1 MYDICMKGFVDG
13 YYNWTAHGEAQV
25 LENYDDQSAPVCLET
40 PVAPGMRTQWGGYE
54 QMNWDQRMV
63 YDTIGPQFFLT
74 HQEPE
79 AEGASSS
86 FPAGA
91 SSYDYDV
98 SGLSERFFDV
108 VQAVDQPL
116 YSGCDQSQL
125 AAVARLVKIKAEHN
139 MSERCYDHVSQW
151 ASDLLPRDHTLPSNY
166 YNTKKMIRDLGLPV
180 EKIHAYKPARDR
192 NPRRKK
198 FPYVVLRYLPLTPR
212 LQRLYASP
220 ATAEHMTWHASHVT
234 EEDFMCHPSDAE
246 AWRHFDRTHPNFALE
261 RRNIRLGLC
270 IDGFAPHGQYGRTYS
285 CWPVII
291 TPYNLP
297 PGMCMK
303 SEYMFLTMVI
313 PDPSNPKRLIDVY
326 LQPLIDELLQLWHVG
341 VQTHDYAT
349 NQAFMMRAALM
360 WTVNDLPAYGM
371 AFGWSTAGIM
381 GCPICMD
388 DTSAFYLQHGRK
400 ACYFDCHRWFL
411 PQDHPYRRNK
421 KAFIKN
427 RQERNIAR
435 LG

>member
-1 MYDICMKGFVDG
+1 
-13 YYNWTAHGEAQV
+13 
-25 LENYDDQSAPVCLET
+25 
-40 PVAPGMRTQWGGYE
+40 
-54 QMNWDQRMV
+54 MV
-63 YDTIGPQFFLT
+63 YDTVGPQFFST

-79 AEGASSS
+79 DEGASSS

-125 AAVARLVKIKAEHN
+125 ATVARLVNIKVEHN
-139 MSERCYDHVSQW
+139 MSERCYDQVSQNGCMFYW
-151 ASDLLPRDHTLPSNY
+151 KDDIDMEYCKFCADPSY
-166 YNTKKMIRDLGLPV
+166 
-180 EKIHAYKPARDR
+180 
-192 NPRRKK
+192 
-198 FPYVVLRYLPLTPR
+198 
-212 LQRLYASP
+212 
-220 ATAEHMTWHASHVT
+220 VT
-234 EEDFMCHPSDAE
+234 EEDSMCHPSDAE

-261 RRNIRLGLC
+261 PRNIRLGLC
-270 IDGFAPHGQYGRTYS
+270 IDGFAPHGQYGRTYL

-313 PDPSNPKRLIDVY
+313 PGPSNPKRLIDVY

-341 VQTHDYAT
+341 VRTHDHAT
-349 NQAFMMRAALM
+349 NQAFMMCAALM
-360 WTVNDLPAYGM
+360 WTVNDLPTYGM
-371 AFGWSTAGIM
+371 ASGWSTAGIM

-388 DTSAFYLQHGRK
+388 DTNAFHLQHGRK
-400 ACYFDCHRWFL
+400 ACYFDCHKRFL
-411 PQDHPYRRNK
+411 PQDHPYQRNK

-427 RQERNIAR
+427 R
-435 LG
+435 